1 MSLPP
6 DMPVT
11 SFLRLIR
18 YPNLLMII
26 LTQVLVKYFLFEPF
40 HLDVALNHFSFSL
53 LVISMVCLAAAGN
66 IINDLHDVETDSI
79 NKPEKLIIGAK
90 ISEKTA
96 YNWFMVLN
104 IIGVGIGFYLS
115 NLVGKPS
122 FTALFII
129 PSAFLY
135 FYATQ
140 IKGTVLVGNLVVS
153 IMVAMII
160 VMVGIFDLVPA
171 ITPNNIS
178 TQKVI
183 FLILVDYAIFAFFLN
198 FLREMV
204 KDQEDIKGDYKAG
217 YHTLPVILGRKRT
230 NNLTFLLALLPLAG
244 VLYYIYNY
252 LYNNQL
258 AVLYV
263 LLLVMGP
270 LLYFLVKI
278 PTAKTK
284 KQYHHLSGLLKLILA
299 AGLLSIG
306 LYRFILL

>member
-1 MSLPP
+1 
-6 DMPVT
+6 MPVIP
-11 SFLRLIR
+11 FLKLVRW
-18 YPNLLMII
+18 PNLLMII

-40 HLDVALNHFSFSL
+40 NIDTVLNHTDFAL
-53 LVISMVCLAAAGN
+53 LVLSMICLAAAGN
-66 IINDLHDVETDSI
+66 IINDLHDTAADRI
-79 NKPEKLIIGAK
+79 NKPQKLLIGKK

-96 YNWFMVLN
+96 WNWFIALN

-122 FTALFII
+122 FVALFIL

-171 ITPNNIS
+171 ITPQNLP

-183 FLILVDYAIFAFFLN
+183 FLILVDYAVFAFLIN

-204 KDQEDIKGDYKAG
+204 KDQEDIKGDYNAG
-217 YHTLPVILGRKRT
+217 YNTLPVLLGRNRA
-230 NNLTFLLALLPLAG
+230 NIIIFAVSLLPLAG
-244 VLYYIYNY
+244 VLYYIYTY
-252 LYNNQL
+252 LYESQP
-258 AVLYV
+258 AMLYV

-270 LLYFLVKI
+270 LLYFLVRI
-278 PTAKTK
+278 TGAETK
-284 KQYHHLSGLLKLILA
+284 KDFQHLSLVLKIILV
-299 AGLLSIG
+299 AGILSIG

>member
-1 MSLPP
+1 MKWKP
-6 DMPVT
+6 
-11 SFLRLIR
+11 FLQLIR
-18 YPNLLMII
+18 LPNLVMII
-26 LTQVLVKYFLFEPF
+26 FTQALVKYHLFEPF
-40 HLDVALNHFSFSL
+40 GLDVTLTDLDFVL

-66 IINDLHDVETDSI
+66 IINDIHDRKTDAI
-79 NKPEKLIIGAK
+79 NKPHKLIIGTQ
-90 ISEKTA
+90 ISEKIA
-96 YNWFMVLN
+96 YNLFFILN
-104 IIGVGIGFYLS
+104 IVGVGIGFYLS
-115 NLVGKPS
+115 NLVGQPS

-171 ITPNNIS
+171 ITPENRL

-183 FLILVDYAIFAFFLN
+183 FSILIDYAIFAFLLN

-204 KDQEDIKGDYKAG
+204 KDQEDIKGDYNAG
-217 YHTLPVILGRKRT
+217 YQTLPVILGRERT
-230 NNLTFLLALLPLAG
+230 NKIIFLVALLPLAG
-244 VLYYIYNY
+244 ALYYIYHFLFENKI
-252 LYNNQL
+252 
-258 AVLYV
+258 AVWYAMIFV
-263 LLLVMGP
+263 VAP

-278 PTAKTK
+278 TAAKTK
-284 KQYHHLSGLLKLILA
+284 DQYHHLSTLLKLVLA
-299 AGLLSIG
+299 AGLISIG

>member
-1 MSLPP
+1 
-6 DMPVT
+6 MPIAP
-11 SFLRLIR
+11 FLKLVR
-18 YPNLLMII
+18 YPNLLMIV

-40 HLDVALNHFSFSL
+40 KLDVTLDGLGFSL

-66 IINDLHDVETDSI
+66 IINDLHDTETDTV
-79 NKPEKLIIGAK
+79 NKPHKLIIGNK
-90 ISEKTA
+90 ISEKAA
-96 YNWFMVLN
+96 YNWFIALN

-171 ITPNNIS
+171 ITPANLS

-183 FLILVDYAIFAFFLN
+183 FLILVDYAIFAFLVN
-198 FLREMV
+198 FIREMV

-217 YHTLPVILGRKRT
+217 YQTLPVILGRKRT
-230 NNLTFLLALLPLAG
+230 NMITFFITLLPLAG

-252 LYNNQL
+252 LYDNKI
-258 AVLYV
+258 AILYA

-278 PTAKTK
+278 PGAETK
-284 KQYHHLSGLLKLILA
+284 KQYHQLSTLLKMVLA

-306 LYRFILL
+306 LYRFILI